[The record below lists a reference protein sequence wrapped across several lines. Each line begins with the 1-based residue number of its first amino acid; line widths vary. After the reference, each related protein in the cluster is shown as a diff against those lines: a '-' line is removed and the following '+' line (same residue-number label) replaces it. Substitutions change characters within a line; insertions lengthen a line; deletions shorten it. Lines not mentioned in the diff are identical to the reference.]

1 MPKVHQ
7 VKERFVKLGEQQFKA
22 FEISYDTYIHYVM
35 MCDDVDLAIKQRV
48 EDFVSAQTW
57 HRQFKTIG
65 VMLFQQDKQFI
76 YPLIHIPAIDSLIWE
91 NSCDSGAASI
101 GVLVNYLTDHD
112 IQDYLVNQPGGSI
125 IVSSRKSGQNEYQTT
140 IKGQVSTVATGQAY
154 IEQETMTQI

>member
-1 MPKVHQ
+1 
-7 VKERFVKLGEQQFKA
+7 
-22 FEISYDTYIHYVM
+22 M

-65 VMLFQQDKQFI
+65 VMLFQQNKQFI

-91 NSCDSGAASI
+91 NSCGSGAASI

>member
-1 MPKVHQ
+1 RQ
-7 VKERFVKLGEQQFKA
+7 
-22 FEISYDTYIHYVM
+22 
-35 MCDDVDLAIKQRV
+35 MCIRDRDLAMKQRV
-48 EDFVSAQTW
+48 EEFVSAQTW
-57 HRQFKTIG
+57 HQQFKTIG

-76 YPLIHIPAIDSLIWE
+76 YPLIHIPKIGSLIWE
-91 NSCDSGAASI
+91 NSCGSGAASI

-125 IVSSRKSGQNEYQTT
+125 IVSSRKSEQNEYQTT